1 MKRFFKKILVIA
13 LGTML
18 GGIITMGLIIGL
30 IVGIQKHTFK
40 PTSPTKL
47 NEKTILRI
55 VLHGRL
61 VEEMHQPL
69 LQIWDKDK
77 PNEIDIVTIKNA
89 IRTAQTDNYIA
100 GIYLEVGEL
109 LAGWA
114 TLAEI
119 RDALQAFKATGK
131 FIVAYGENY
140 NSKSYYLASLADE
153 IVLHPAGN
161 FIFTGLKLTVLFYK
175 ELLDKL
181 SISPQVFKVG
191 RYKSAV
197 EPFTNC
203 GMSEA
208 SKEQSRI
215 LLNNIYD
222 HLIQTLATDRNL
234 DPSNLKNMANTLA
247 VTQPQEAY
255 KAGLVTQ
262 LGYFSDIETLLTDKL
277 KLASPTK
284 INYIDF
290 DTYYKNKQAH
300 IKKYKNRIAVLV
312 AAGTIVDKEIGP
324 NYITSSTFVKML
336 RELREDPNVKAI
348 VLRINSPGGSALA
361 SDTIWKELMLT
372 RAYKPV
378 VASMSD
384 IAASGGYYLAAG
396 CNYILAHPTTIT
408 GSIGI
413 FGLYFDVHALL
424 KNKLGIV
431 GDVVKTSPSAD
442 VFSPVRPFSEHEK
455 NVIQQHIES
464 GYTNFLDRITV
475 GRQMKKVDVARLAE
489 GRVWPGSLAKEH
501 GLVDQLGGLED
512 AIEKAAMLAD
522 LQQPYQIEY
531 WPKSKSI
538 WFKELFIRWCNNQ
551 NVDLLPSHLTKTYY
565 AMLNHIQELASRR
578 GVQASLPYTLE
589 IE

>member
-1 MKRFFKKILVIA
+1 MKRFLKKILIIA
-13 LGTML
+13 LGTMV
-18 GGIITMGLIIGL
+18 GGFITIALIISL
-30 IVGIQKHTFK
+30 IIGIQKHTLK
-40 PTSPTKL
+40 PTVSSRLTD
-47 NEKTILRI
+47 KTILRI

-61 VEEMHQPL
+61 VEEIHQPL
-69 LQIWDKDK
+69 LQVLTKEE
-77 PNEIDIVTIKNA
+77 PHEIDILTIKNA
-89 IRTAQTDNYIA
+89 IRSAQEDRYIS

-109 LAGWA
+109 VAGWA
-114 TLAEI
+114 TLAEL
-119 RDALQAFKATGK
+119 RGALQAFKATGK

-175 ELLDKL
+175 QLLDKL
-181 SISPQVFKVG
+181 DIAPQIFRVG

-197 EPFTNC
+197 EPFMQC
-203 GMSEA
+203 SMSEA
-208 SKEQSRI
+208 SKEQNRV
-215 LLNNIYD
+215 LLDNIYD
-222 HLIQTLATDRNL
+222 HLIQTVAIHKNL
-234 DPSNLKNMANTLA
+234 DPSVLKSMANTLA
-247 VTQPQEAY
+247 ITQPQEAY

-262 LGYFSDIETLLTDKL
+262 VGYFNDIEALLRAKL
-277 KLASPTK
+277 KLAVATK

-290 DTYYKNKQAH
+290 DTYHKNKQQH
-300 IKKYKNRIAVLV
+300 TKQHNNRIAVLI
-312 AAGTIVDKEIGP
+312 ASGAIVDKEIGP
-324 NYITSSTFVKML
+324 NYITSSIFVRML
-336 RELREDPNVKAI
+336 RKLREDPDVKAI

-372 RAYKPV
+372 RACKPI

-396 CNYILAHPTTIT
+396 CDYILAHPTTIT

-413 FGLYFDVHALL
+413 YGLYFDVHALL

-442 VFSPVRPFSEHEK
+442 IFSPVRPFSEHEK

-464 GYTNFLDRITV
+464 GYDNFLDKVAT

-489 GRVWPGSLAKEH
+489 GRVWSGSLAKEH

-512 AIEKAAMLAD
+512 AIEKAAVLAD
-522 LQQPYQIEY
+522 LQQSYQVDY
-531 WPKSKSI
+531 WPKSKNI
-538 WFKELFIRWCNNQ
+538 WFKELIMRWCNNQ
-551 NVDLLPSHLTKTYY
+551 HANLLPSHLTNPYHNIFNY
-565 AMLNHIQELASRR
+565 IQELINRR
-578 GVQASLPYTLE
+578 GVQASLPYTIE

>member
-18 GGIITMGLIIGL
+18 GGLITIGL
-30 IVGIQKHTFK
+30 ITSLIVVIQKHTFK
-40 PTSPTKL
+40 PTPVKL
-47 NEKTILRI
+47 TEKTVLRI
-55 VLHGRL
+55 VLHGQL
-61 VEEMHQPL
+61 VEEVHQPL

-77 PNEIDIVTIKNA
+77 PHEIDIITIKNA
-89 IRTAQTDNYIA
+89 IRAAQTDECVA

-114 TLAEI
+114 TLSEI
-119 RDALQAFKATGK
+119 RSALQAFKATGK
-131 FIVAYGENY
+131 FIVVYGESY

-153 IVLHPAGN
+153 IILHPSGN
-161 FIFTGLKLTVLFYK
+161 FIFTGLKLTLLFYK
-175 ELLDKL
+175 QLLDKL
-181 SISPQVFKVG
+181 NISPQVFKVG

-203 GMSEA
+203 SMSEA
-208 SKEQSRI
+208 SKEQSTI
-215 LLNNIYD
+215 LLGNIYD
-222 HLIQTLATDRNL
+222 HFIQALAIDRNL
-234 DPSNLKNMANTLA
+234 DPLCLKNMANTLA

-262 LGYFSDIETLLTDKL
+262 LGYFNDIESLLTAKL
-277 KLASPTK
+277 QLASATK
-284 INYIDF
+284 INYMDF
-290 DTYYKNKQAH
+290 DVYYKSKQVHVKLHRNK
-300 IKKYKNRIAVLV
+300 IAVVV

-324 NYITSSTFVKML
+324 NYVTSGTFVKIL
-336 RELREDPNVKAI
+336 RELREDSNVKAI

-372 RAYKPV
+372 RACKPV

-384 IAASGGYYLAAG
+384 VAASGGYYLAAG

-431 GDVVKTSPSAD
+431 GDVVKTSSSAD
-442 VFSPVRPFSEHEK
+442 IFSPVRPFSEHEK
-455 NVIQQHIES
+455 NIIQQHIEN
-464 GYTNFLDRITV
+464 GYDNFLDKVAI
-475 GRQMKKVDVARLAE
+475 GRQMKKMNVVPLAE
-489 GRVWPGSLAKEH
+489 GRVWPGTLAKEH

-512 AIEKAAMLAD
+512 AIEKAAVLAD
-522 LQQPYQIEY
+522 LQQSYQVEY

-538 WFKELFIRWCNNQ
+538 WFKELLLRWCNNQ
-551 NVDLLPSHLTKTYY
+551 YVDLLPSHLTYTYY
-565 AMLNHIQELASRR
+565 IVLNHIRELSSRY
-578 GVQASLPYTLE
+578 GIQASLPYTIE